1 MGSEKLKVELTNKN
15 FHFPLFT
22 FNFVIIRGFME
33 TSFDFEQPIIDID
46 KKIEN
51 LKLSSEKENA
61 DLSKQIVE
69 LEKKKDELRQQ
80 IYGSLTPWQRIQIAR
95 HPSRPYS
102 SDYIKMI
109 FEDFTELHGDRMFG
123 DDQALLCGIALI
135 DGKPVA
141 VIGHQKGR
149 TLQENMDRNF
159 GMAHPEGYRK
169 AMRVMKLAEKF
180 NRPIITFIDTSGAYP
195 GIAAEERGQAEAIA
209 RNLRDMSDLKVPV
222 LSVVIGEGGSGGALG
237 IGVSNKVLMLEN
249 SYYSV
254 ISPEGC
260 AAILFRD
267 GSKAKEAAQA
277 MKVTAK
283 DLLGLKVIDEVIKEP
298 LGGAHFDPEKTAGN
312 IKTSLIKYL
321 SEYENKSKKEIV
333 EDRYL
338 KFRNMGI
345 FEEQAQTKKKTIKNK
360 TAKKKGEA

>member
-1 MGSEKLKVELTNKN
+1 V
-15 FHFPLFT
+15 
-22 FNFVIIRGFME
+22 
-33 TSFDFEQPIIDID
+33 
-46 KKIEN
+46 
-51 LKLSSEKENA
+51 
-61 DLSKQIVE
+61 DLSKQIAE
-69 LEKKKDELRQQ
+69 LEKKKEAIAQK
-80 IYGSLTPWQRIQIAR
+80 IYANLDPWQRIQIAR

-102 SDYIKMI
+102 TDYINAI
-109 FEDFTELHGDRMFG
+109 FEDFTELHGDRVFG
-123 DDQALLCGIALI
+123 DDRALLCGMAFF
-135 DGKPVA
+135 DGSPVA

-169 AMRVMKLAEKF
+169 AIRIMKLAEKF

-267 GSKAKEAAQA
+267 GSKAKEAAEA
-277 MKVTAK
+277 MKITAK
-283 DLLGLKVIDEVIKEP
+283 DLLGFKVIDEIIKEP
-298 LGGAHFDPEKTAGN
+298 LGGAHHDAQKTAAN
-312 IKTSLIKYL
+312 IKTALAKYL
-321 SEYENKSKKEIV
+321 KQYEKLSGKEIA
-333 EDRYL
+333 EDRYD
-338 KFRNMGI
+338 KFRNMGV
-345 FEEQAQTKKKTIKNK
+345 FEIVKKTAAASPKKTSKTKKIKK
-360 TAKKKGEA
+360 

>member
-1 MGSEKLKVELTNKN
+1 MD
-15 FHFPLFT
+15 
-22 FNFVIIRGFME
+22 
-33 TSFDFEQPIIDID
+33 TSFDFEQPIADID

-51 LKLSSEKENA
+51 LKSSSSEG
-61 DLSKQIVE
+61 DIDFSKQIE
-69 LEKKKDELRQQ
+69 NLEKKRDELRQK
-80 IYGSLTPWQRIQIAR
+80 IYGALTSWQRIQIAR

-102 SDYIKMI
+102 ADYIKMI
-109 FEDFTELHGDRMFG
+109 FEDFIELHGDRSFG
-123 DDQALLCGIALI
+123 DDQALLCGIASL
-135 DGKPVA
+135 DGNPVV

-169 AMRVMKLAEKF
+169 AMRIMNLAEKF

-222 LSVVIGEGGSGGALG
+222 ISVVIGEGGSGGALG

-267 GSKAKEAAQA
+267 GSKAKEAAEA
-277 MKVTAK
+277 MKITAT
-283 DLLGLKVIDEVIKEP
+283 DLLKLKVIDEIIKEP
-298 LGGAHFDPEKTAGN
+298 LGGAHFDPEKTASN
-312 IKTSLIKYL
+312 IKAALNKNL
-321 SEYENKSKKEIV
+321 KEYEAMTQLEVSN
-333 EDRYL
+333 DRYM
-338 KFRNMGI
+338 KFRNMGM
-345 FEEQAQTKKKTIKNK
+345 FTESEAESKVSKKRQAELSAKHENSGGRQPKPRQQAAKTAGKIKTKKP
-360 TAKKKGEA
+360 AKK

>member
-1 MGSEKLKVELTNKN
+1 MKK
-15 FHFPLFT
+15 
-22 FNFVIIRGFME
+22 
-33 TSFDFEQPIIDID
+33 SFDFEQPIVELD

-51 LKLSSEKENA
+51 LKSNSENTKIDISEQIKTLEKERE
-61 DLSKQIVE
+61 DL
-69 LEKKKDELRQQ
+69 KKE

-102 SDYIKMI
+102 TDYINYI
-109 FEDFTELHGDRMFG
+109 FQDFVEIHGDRVFG
-123 DDQALLCGIALI
+123 DDQALICGIALL
-135 DGKPVA
+135 DGQPVV

-209 RNLRDMSDLKVPV
+209 RSLRDMSDLKVPV

-249 SYYSV
+249 AYYSV

-267 GSKAKEAAQA
+267 GSKAQEAAEA
-277 MKVTAK
+277 MKITAK
-283 DLLGLKVIDEVIKEP
+283 DLLNLKVIDEIIKEP
-298 LGGAHFDPEKTAGN
+298 LGGAHYDPEKTAAN
-312 IKTSLIKYL
+312 IKFALNKYL
-321 SEYENKSKKEIV
+321 KQYEGINPQEIAN
-333 EDRYL
+333 DRYF
-338 KFRNMGI
+338 KFRDMGI
-345 FEEQAQTKKKTIKNK
+345 FEESKEDKRISKARQERLLKKVNPSKKAVKLKTEKKNTLKNSQAKPKSKTKK
-360 TAKKKGEA
+360 